1 MMRGL
6 MPWPGYSR
14 VDRERL
20 LERIAEEMSWDDLS
34 PLTDWVPPLEILETK
49 DSLVVRLEV
58 PGLEQKDIG
67 ISLQTDRL
75 TIRGEKR
82 REPAEPGERAHRVER
97 AFGVFARTVRLAVAI
112 DTQGATATMR
122 NGVLTVMLRKAPSV
136 RRATISIGAH

>member
-6 MPWPGYSR
+6 MPWPGCSK

-20 LERIAEEMSWDDLS
+20 LERIAEEMSWEDLS
-34 PLTDWVPPLEILETK
+34 LLGDWVPPLEISETK

-58 PGLEQKDIG
+58 PGVDQKDIG
-67 ISLQTDRL
+67 ISLLGDRL

-82 REPAEPGERAHRVER
+82 REPAEPGEREHRVER
-97 AFGVFARTVRLAVAI
+97 AFGVFARTVRLPVAI
-112 DTQGATATMR
+112 DTQGATAAMR
-122 NGVLTVMLRKAPSV
+122 NGVLTVALPKVPSA